1 VEFFT
6 FDSAYL
12 DGLTARDPEIE
23 RHFLDYFGELLR
35 IKLRARRYSYHTID
49 DICQETF
56 LRVMQT
62 IRREGIRDPQRIGS
76 FVNSVC
82 NHVMQEDARAANRY
96 ATPEEGMPDMA
107 DPRADAERSAADR
120 ERHSLVQ
127 SVLQEMSPKNRDL
140 ITAVFLDERQP
151 EEVCRQ
157 MGVDANYLRVL
168 LFRARTQFRE
178 ILKRRNVGKRT

>member
-1 VEFFT
+1 MEFFN

-12 DGLTARDPEIE
+12 EALTARDPETE

-35 IKLRARRYSYHTID
+35 IKLRARRYSYHAID

-82 NHVMQEDARAANRY
+82 NHVMQEHTRAGARY
-96 ATPEEGMPDMA
+96 TPTDEGVPDIA
-107 DPRADAERSAADR
+107 DPHADTERSTADR
-120 ERHSLVQ
+120 ERQLLVQ

-151 EEVCRQ
+151 EDVCRQ

-168 LFRARTQFRE
+168 LFRARNQFRE
-178 ILKRRNVGKRT
+178 ILKRRKV